1 MTKCLKS
8 ELRLVFRN
16 SVSWILLVSKRI
28 KRHNTICGTV
38 LSITYFCKRGSHG
51 DCPGEWPMDFENG
64 STHDCSFDTRITK
77 CSCQCHKE
85 PENSTRQKR
94 QYTANVSVNKLDLN
108 PIE

>member
-51 DCPGEWPMDFENG
+51 DCPGEWPMDYENG
-64 STHDCSFDTRITK
+64 STHDCSFDTKITK

-85 PENSTRQKR
+85 P
-94 QYTANVSVNKLDLN
+94 
-108 PIE
+108 

>member
-51 DCPGEWPMDFENG
+51 DCPGPWIMKMAVLMIALLILRLQNVVV
-64 STHDCSFDTRITK
+64 SVTKNLRIRLDDK
-77 CSCQCHKE
+77 S
-85 PENSTRQKR
+85 
-94 QYTANVSVNKLDLN
+94 QYTANVSVNMLDFN